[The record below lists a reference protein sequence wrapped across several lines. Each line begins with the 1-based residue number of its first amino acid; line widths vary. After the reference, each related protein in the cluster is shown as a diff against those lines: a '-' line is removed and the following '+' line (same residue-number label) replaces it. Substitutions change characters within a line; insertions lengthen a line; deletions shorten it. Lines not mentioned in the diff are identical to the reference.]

1 VNGGET
7 GQSSPDRSSPG
18 LTAGLRFGR
27 PCPDEET
34 PAVPPLLRELLR
46 PRRRELVIILTVTL
60 LQMAMS
66 LAAPWPL
73 KVILD
78 NVVGNHPAPQWIS
91 WFLPM
96 LGGAGKAHIAGPRP
110 S

>member
-1 VNGGET
+1 M
-7 GQSSPDRSSPG
+7 
-18 LTAGLRFGR
+18 
-27 PCPDEET
+27 
-34 PAVPPLLRELLR
+34 PPLLRELLR
-46 PRRRELVIILTVTL
+46 PRRRELVILLTVTL

-91 WFLPM
+91 WFSRCS
-96 LGGAGKAHIAGPRP
+96 AGPARCTSRGPRP

>member
-1 VNGGET
+1 LVV
-7 GQSSPDRSSPG
+7 
-18 LTAGLRFGR
+18 

-46 PRRRELVIILTVTL
+46 PRRRDLVILLTVTL
-60 LQMAMS
+60 LQMVMS

-91 WFLPM
+91 WFFPM
-96 LGGAGKAHIAGPRP
+96 LGGPARRTSRGPRP